1 MATAVGNI
9 GGPDHEHLA
18 CTGTA
23 ATTFHV
29 EVPPTPDGLMLH
41 VEQLA
46 AATGTR
52 VGYLHN
58 GIESITVHKSDTGN
72 DNDVPVALSLHRVV
86 QGKDTP
92 FSAARVVMAQPK
104 VVPDG
109 EEDDFP
115 HSNSAMVA
123 AHAIMDAN
131 GGVLTEITHNN
142 LSFKDDEE
150 TVRLSDVRA
159 RHYPNDLNATADDL
173 LAQSTVAEG
182 AGQKRHA
189 FPDTSVLYKLNKRMP
204 ESQRGKVF
212 PSASVKIP
220 NVKGVEQDHI
230 VVDADVAK
238 RIADDTAK
246 LLEVP
251 SGIRITAK
259 AIDGSPP
266 GSSVRVA
273 MTMRRRVLEENKPTD
288 MQTVA
293 AGGGDKPAENAAAK
307 ILAASIKSSGSV
319 ASKAAISAAS
329 QPEITQHG
337 STDE

>member
-23 ATTFHV
+23 STTFHL
-29 EVPPTPDGLMLH
+29 EVPPDPDGLLLH

-58 GIESITVHKSDTGN
+58 GIESITIHKSETGN
-72 DNDVPVALSLHRVV
+72 DNPVPVALTLHRVV
-86 QGKDTP
+86 GGQDTP

-104 VVPDG
+104 TIPED
-109 EEDDFP
+109 EDDDFP

-123 AHAIMDAN
+123 AHAIMDSN
-131 GGVLTEITHNN
+131 GGVMTEITHNN
-142 LSFKDDEE
+142 LSFKNDEE
-150 TVRLSDVRA
+150 TLRLSDVRA
-159 RHYPNDLNATADDL
+159 RHYPDDLNATADDL

-182 AGQKRHA
+182 AGQVRHA

-204 ESQRGKVF
+204 EGQRGKVF

-220 NVKGVEQDHI
+220 NIKGVEQDHI

-246 LLEVP
+246 LLSVP
-251 SGIRITAK
+251 TGIRVTAK
-259 AIDGSPP
+259 AVDGQPP
-266 GSSVRVA
+266 GASVRVA
-273 MTMRRRVLEENKPTD
+273 MTMRRRVLEENRPTD
-288 MQTVA
+288 MQKVA
-293 AGGGDKPAENAAAK
+293 VSGGAKPTEDAAAK
-307 ILAASIKSSGSV
+307 ILAASIKTGGAV
-319 ASKAAISAAS
+319 ASKAAVSAAS
-329 QPEITQHG
+329 PAEITQHAA
-337 STDE
+337 SE

>member
-1 MATAVGNI
+1 MSTAVGNI

-23 ATTFHV
+23 ETTFHL
-29 EVPPTPDGLMLH
+29 EVPPEPEGLLLH

-58 GIESITVHKSDTGN
+58 GIESITIHKSDTGN
-72 DNDVPVALSLHRVV
+72 ENPVPVALSLHRVV
-86 QGKDTP
+86 DGKDTP
-92 FSAARVVMAQPK
+92 FSASRVVMAQPK
-104 VVPDG
+104 SVPEG
-109 EEDDFP
+109 EENDFP

-131 GGVLTEITHNN
+131 GGVLTEITHKN
-142 LSFKDDEE
+142 LSFKNDEE

-159 RHYPNDLNATADDL
+159 RHYPNDLNASAEDL

-204 ESQRGKVF
+204 EAQRNKVF

-220 NVKGVEQDHI
+220 NVRGVEQDHI

-246 LLEVP
+246 LLAVP
-251 SGIRITAK
+251 TGIRVTAK
-259 AIDGSPP
+259 AVDGSPP
-266 GSSVRVA
+266 GTSVRVA
-273 MTMRRRVLEENKPTD
+273 MTMKRRVLEEGKPTN
-288 MQTVA
+288 MQNVA
-293 AGGGDKPAENAAAK
+293 TGTSGKPTEDAASK
-307 ILAASIKSSGSV
+307 ILAASIKSQGAM
-319 ASKAAISAAS
+319 ASQTGGGAAS
-329 QPEITQHG
+329 SAEITQHPA
-337 STDE
+337 EQ